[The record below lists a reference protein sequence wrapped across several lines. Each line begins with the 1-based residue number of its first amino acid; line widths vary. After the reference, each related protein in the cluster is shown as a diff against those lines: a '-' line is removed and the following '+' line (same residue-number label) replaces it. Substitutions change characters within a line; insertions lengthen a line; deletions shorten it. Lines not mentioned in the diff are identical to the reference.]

1 MPHHQKSISLAS
13 GAITGVDP
21 AGRDCASSSAAG
33 RPREDGDAPGSSLTL
48 RWHTPSASGRSG
60 TVVATGVFD
69 LLHVGHVRFL
79 RAARAAGARLAVGI
93 EDDERTRAR
102 KGSARP
108 IIAAEERCEML
119 AVFEC
124 VDGVFV
130 ISGPLTV
137 APAYAYTQLLAPLRP
152 STLAFTEGDPAADG
166 KRLVAA
172 RLGASVLEVAR
183 VERRST
189 TFLIERMLGQPARS
203 LRERGPIR
211 EPRR

>member
-1 MPHHQKSISLAS
+1 LPHDQKTISLAS

-21 AGRDCASSSAAG
+21 AGRDCAPSSSASG
-33 RPREDGDAPGSSLTL
+33 PRDEGDAPGSSLTL
-48 RWHTPSASGRSG
+48 RWHTRSASSRSG

-102 KGSARP
+102 KGSGRP

-119 AVFEC
+119 AALEC

-137 APAYAYTQLLAPLRP
+137 IPACAYTRLLAALRP
-152 STLAFTEGDPAADG
+152 STIAFTEGDPAADG

-172 RLGASVLEVAR
+172 RLGASVFEVAR

-189 TFLIERMLGQPARS
+189 TFLVERMLGQPARS
-203 LRERGPIR
+203 LRERGPTR